1 MRRDSLPPP
10 PKKEWDSAKPGG
22 RQENMQVSREKSVPA
37 EDTASAEALRQELS
51 WPGQEQQA
59 G

>member
-1 MRRDSLPPP
+1 
-10 PKKEWDSAKPGG
+10 
-22 RQENMQVSREKSVPA
+22 MQVSREKSVPA